1 MKNRRSPF
9 LKLALFATGL
19 SGIVAEYILS
29 TLATYFIGDSAVQW
43 SLIVSVML
51 FSMGL
56 GSRISKYLEGNLLIK
71 FIGVEFA
78 LSLLVSFSSLIAY
91 SAAGFTDYVGLII
104 YGMSILIGLLIGLE
118 IPLVIRL
125 NEEFESLKV
134 NIASVMEKD
143 YLGSLVGGLFFAF
156 VGLPIL
162 GLTYTPF
169 ILGFINLLVAVG
181 LFITVRR
188 ELGSKFNARITISS
202 GIIILVMFGGI
213 TQAQDIIFFGEQKR
227 YKDKVVFSA
236 QSKYQKIV
244 MTQWKDHYWLYLNGN
259 QQLSTLDEDKYHE
272 ALVHPAMKLSHEV
285 QDVLILGGGDG
296 CAAREVLKYPSVK
309 SITVVDLDSMMTGL
323 ATRHPILKELNEA
336 SFSNPKVKVLNADA
350 FTWLE
355 NSNAF
360 FDVIMI
366 DLPDPRSVEL
376 NRMYT
381 EEFYR
386 ICNLKLR
393 PHGVLI
399 TQAGS
404 PYFATKAFKC
414 IDKSMMAAGFETL
427 PLHNHVITLGE
438 WGWVLG
444 QKQDWTQGELKQRAR
459 GLRFEDIDTRWLN
472 NEAMLMM
479 SAFGKEI
486 YFEVKDSIEINH
498 IQDPVLYRYYLKGNW
513 DLY

>member
-56 GSRISKYLEGNLLIK
+56 GSRLSKYFEGNLLLK

-78 LSLLVSFSSLIAY
+78 LSLLVSFSSLVAY
-91 SAAGFTDYVGLII
+91 SAAGLTEYVGIII

-134 NIASVMEKD
+134 NVASVMEKD

-156 VGLPIL
+156 VCLPIL

-169 ILGFINLLVAVG
+169 ILGFINLMVAVG
-181 LFITVRR
+181 LFLTVRR
-188 ELGSKFNARITISS
+188 ELQKRAN
-202 GIIILVMFGGI
+202 GGI
-213 TQAQDIIFFGEQKR
+213 TIASGLILLCMFFGITKAENIILFGEQSR
-227 YKDKVVFSA
+227 YKDKVIFSE

-244 MTQWKDHYWLYLNGN
+244 ITQWKDHYWLYLNGN

-272 ALVHPAMKLSHEV
+272 ALVHPAVALSGQV
-285 QDVLILGGGDG
+285 KNVLVMGGGDG
-296 CAAREVLKYPSVK
+296 CAARELLKYPNIEQ
-309 SITVVDLDSMMTGL
+309 ITVVDLDSMMTGL
-323 ATRHPILKELNEA
+323 AKRHPVLTELNDSA
-336 SFSNPKVKVLNADA
+336 FHHPKVTVQNADA
-350 FTWLE
+350 FNWLE
-355 NSNAF
+355 QAPGL
-360 FDVIMI
+360 FDLIIV

-381 EEFYR
+381 AEFYSL
-386 ICNLKLR
+386 CHLKLR
-393 PHGVLI
+393 PHGSLV

-404 PYFATKAFKC
+404 PYFATKAFRC
-414 IDKSMMAAGFETL
+414 IDTTMASAGFETL

-444 QKQDWTQGELKQRAR
+444 QKQDWSQGQLKERAR
-459 GLRFEDIDTRWLN
+459 KLDFKGVETQWLN
-472 NEAMLMM
+472 AEAMLMM
-479 SAFGKEI
+479 TAFGKDI
-486 YFEVKDSIEINH
+486 YFKVEDSIAVNH
-498 IQDPVLYRYYLKGNW
+498 IQNPVLYRYYLKGNW

>member
-1 MKNRRSPF
+1 VKNRRSPF

-56 GSRISKYLEGNLLIK
+56 GSRLSKYFEGNLLLK

-78 LSLLVSFSSLIAY
+78 LSLLVSFSSLVAY
-91 SAAGFTDYVGLII
+91 SAAGLTEYVGIII

-134 NIASVMEKD
+134 NVASVMEKD

-169 ILGFINLLVAVG
+169 ILGFINLMVAVG
-181 LFITVRR
+181 LFLTVRR
-188 ELGSKFNARITISS
+188 ELQKRAN
-202 GIIILVMFGGI
+202 GGI
-213 TQAQDIIFFGEQKR
+213 TIASGLILLCMVFGITKAENIILFGEQSR
-227 YKDKVVFSA
+227 YKDKVIFSE

-244 MTQWKDHYWLYLNGN
+244 ITQWKDHYWLYLNGN

-272 ALVHPAMKLSHEV
+272 ALVHPAVALSGQV
-285 QDVLILGGGDG
+285 KNVLVMGGGDG
-296 CAAREVLKYPSVK
+296 CAARELLKYPNIEQ
-309 SITVVDLDSMMTGL
+309 ITVVDLDSMMTGL
-323 ATRHPILKELNEA
+323 AKRHPVLTELNDSA
-336 SFSNPKVKVLNADA
+336 FHHPKVTVQNADA
-350 FTWLE
+350 LNWLE
-355 NSNAF
+355 QAPGL
-360 FDVIMI
+360 FDLIIV

-381 EEFYR
+381 AEFYSL
-386 ICNLKLR
+386 CHLKLR
-393 PHGVLI
+393 PHGSLI

-404 PYFATKAFKC
+404 PYFATKAFRC
-414 IDKSMMAAGFETL
+414 IDTTMASAGFETL
-427 PLHNHVITLGE
+427 PLHNHVVTLGE

-444 QKQDWTQGELKQRAR
+444 QKQDWSQGQLKERAR
-459 GLRFEDIDTRWLN
+459 KLDFKGVETQWLN
-472 NEAMLMM
+472 AEAMLMM
-479 SAFGKEI
+479 TAFGKDI
-486 YFEVKDSIEINH
+486 YFKVEDSIAVNH
-498 IQDPVLYRYYLKGNW
+498 IQNPVLYRYYLKGNW

>member
-56 GSRISKYLEGNLLIK
+56 GSRLSKYFEGNLLLK

-78 LSLLVSFSSLIAY
+78 LSLLVSFSSLVAY
-91 SAAGFTDYVGLII
+91 SAAGLTEYVGIII

-134 NIASVMEKD
+134 NVASVMEKD

-169 ILGFINLLVAVG
+169 ILGFINLMVAVG
-181 LFITVRR
+181 LFLTVRR
-188 ELGSKFNARITISS
+188 ELQKRAN
-202 GIIILVMFGGI
+202 GGI
-213 TQAQDIIFFGEQKR
+213 TIASGLILLCMVFGITKAENIILFGEQSR
-227 YKDKVVFSA
+227 YKDKVIFSE

-244 MTQWKDHYWLYLNGN
+244 ITQWKDHYWLYLNGN

-272 ALVHPAMKLSHEV
+272 ALVHPAVALSGQV
-285 QDVLILGGGDG
+285 KNVLVMGGGDG
-296 CAAREVLKYPSVK
+296 CAARELLKYPNIEQ
-309 SITVVDLDSMMTGL
+309 ITVVDLDSMMTGL
-323 ATRHPILKELNEA
+323 AKRHPVLTELNDSA
-336 SFSNPKVKVLNADA
+336 FHHPKVTVQNADA
-350 FTWLE
+350 LNWLE
-355 NSNAF
+355 QAPGL
-360 FDVIMI
+360 FDLIIV

-381 EEFYR
+381 AEFYSL
-386 ICNLKLR
+386 CHLKLR
-393 PHGVLI
+393 PHGSLI

-404 PYFATKAFKC
+404 PYFATKAFRC
-414 IDKSMMAAGFETL
+414 IDTTMASAGFETL
-427 PLHNHVITLGE
+427 PLHNHVVTLGE

-444 QKQDWTQGELKQRAR
+444 QKQDWSQGQLKERAR
-459 GLRFEDIDTRWLN
+459 KLDFKGVETQWLN
-472 NEAMLMM
+472 AEAMLMM
-479 SAFGKEI
+479 TAFGKDI
-486 YFEVKDSIEINH
+486 YFKVEDSIAVNH
-498 IQDPVLYRYYLKGNW
+498 IQNPVLYRYYLKGNW